1 MRTSRIH
8 LKARAASFS
17 LLTACFA
24 LAAVACDPKPTSV
37 SPLSPADSAAL
48 IGRFLAR
55 YTARTDTVPK
65 GLSVQTLAPGSRPF
79 GLYVPSTYDTNS
91 VWPVTFLL
99 HGYGVSGEEM
109 ALDFQT
115 YAESAG
121 VVVIA
126 PNSYGNTWDLL
137 QFGFGTDV
145 AHINNVL
152 TWAFQ
157 HIAVDPTRLTISG
170 FSDGGTYSL
179 WLGLKN
185 GDLFT
190 RVAAMSPCA
199 GVPNVRYGTPTVFIS
214 HGTDDTVAPIDQ
226 CSRVTVP
233 ILQADNYTVQYVE
246 YSSATDPPGNGHF
259 VTPAVLTQVMTYLS
273 QVAPPPP

>member
-1 MRTSRIH
+1 
-8 LKARAASFS
+8 
-17 LLTACFA
+17 
-24 LAAVACDPKPTSV
+24 VPT
-37 SPLSPADSAAL
+37 
-48 IGRFLAR
+48 
-55 YTARTDTVPK
+55 
-65 GLSVQTLAPGSRPF
+65 GLSVQAIAEGSRPF
-79 GLYVPSTYDTNS
+79 GLYVPTTYDTTR

-109 ALDFQT
+109 AVDFQT

-126 PNSYGNTWDLL
+126 PNSYSNTWDLF
-137 QFGFGTDV
+137 QYGFGTDV

-157 HIAVDPTRLTISG
+157 HIAVDLTRLSISG

-190 RVAAMSPCA
+190 RIAAMSPCTA
-199 GVPNVRYGTPTVFIS
+199 NVPSIRYGNPTVFIS

-233 ILQADNYTVQYVE
+233 VLQADGYSVEFVE
-246 YSSATDPPGNGHF
+246 YPSPCPGPDPCNAHF
-259 VTPAVLTQVMTYLS
+259 VPPEVLTHVMTYLS
-273 QVAPPPP
+273 QPGG